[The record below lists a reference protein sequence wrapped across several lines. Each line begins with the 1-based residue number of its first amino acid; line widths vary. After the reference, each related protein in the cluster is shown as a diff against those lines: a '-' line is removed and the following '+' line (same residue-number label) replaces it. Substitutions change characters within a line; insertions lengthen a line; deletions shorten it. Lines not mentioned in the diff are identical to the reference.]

1 VHALRRIHEAL
12 VPEGILLDMH
22 PIPPSTRAEV
32 GGRSLGEFDD
42 SEFMDTVA
50 RTEAELNR
58 TVAEGLFA
66 CETELEFDWLERFD
80 SGEELIEDVES
91 WGDVKIPN
99 DLAARIRRARPPID
113 LWERVVLRR
122 FRAMGSRRSKLESPD
137 MSGV

>member
-50 RTEAELNR
+50 QTEAALEQ
-58 TVAEGLFA
+58 TVTEGLFVL
-66 CETELEFDWLERFD
+66 ETELEFDWLERFD
-80 SGEELIEDVES
+80 SGEELIEDVET
-91 WGDVKIPN
+91 WGDVRIPE
-99 DLAARIRRARPPID
+99 DLAARIRSAEPPVD

-122 FRAMGSRRSKLESPD
+122 FCASRSR
-137 MSGV
+137 G

>member
-1 VHALRRIHEAL
+1 MHALRRIHEAL

-50 RTEAELNR
+50 QTEAALEQ
-58 TVAEGLFA
+58 TVTEGLFVL
-66 CETELEFDWLERFD
+66 ETELEFDWLERFD
-80 SGEELIEDVES
+80 SGEELIEDIES
-91 WGDVKIPN
+91 WGDVRIPE
-99 DLAARIRRARPPID
+99 DLAARIRSAEPPVD

-122 FRAMGSRRSKLESPD
+122 FCASRSR
-137 MSGV
+137 G

>member
-1 VHALRRIHEAL
+1 MHALRRIHKAL

-32 GGRSLGEFDD
+32 RGRSLGDFDD

-50 RTEAELNR
+50 QTEAALGQ
-58 TVAEGLFA
+58 TVTEGLFVY
-66 CETELEFDWLERFD
+66 ETELEFDWLERFD

-91 WGDVKIPN
+91 WGDVRIPK
-99 DLAARIRRARPPID
+99 DLAARIRSAEPPID

-122 FRAMGSRRSKLESPD
+122 FRAG
-137 MSGV
+137 

>member
-32 GGRSLGEFDD
+32 SGRSLGDFDD

-50 RTEAELNR
+50 QTEAALGQ
-58 TVAEGLFA
+58 TVTGGLFA
-66 CETELEFDWLERFD
+66 FEAELEFDWLERFD

-91 WGDVKIPN
+91 WGDVRIPK
-99 DLAARIRRARPPID
+99 DLAARIRSAKPPID
-113 LWERVVLRR
+113 IWERVVLRR
-122 FRAMGSRRSKLESPD
+122 FRAT
-137 MSGV
+137 

>member
-50 RTEAELNR
+50 QTEAALEQ
-58 TVAEGLFA
+58 TVTEGLFVL
-66 CETELEFDWLERFD
+66 ETELEFDWLERFD
-80 SGEELIEDVES
+80 SGEELIEDIES
-91 WGDVKIPN
+91 WGDVRIPE
-99 DLAARIRRARPPID
+99 DLAARIRSAEPPVD

-122 FRAMGSRRSKLESPD
+122 FCASRSR
-137 MSGV
+137 G

>member
-32 GGRSLGEFDD
+32 GGRSLGQFDD

-50 RTEAELNR
+50 QTEAALEQ
-58 TVAEGLFA
+58 TVTEGLFVL
-66 CETELEFDWLERFD
+66 ETELEFDWLERFD
-80 SGEELIEDVES
+80 SGEELIEDIES
-91 WGDVKIPN
+91 WGDVRIPE
-99 DLAARIRRARPPID
+99 DLAARIRSAEPPVD

-122 FRAMGSRRSKLESPD
+122 FCASRSR
-137 MSGV
+137 G